1 MWYRHKSQGLLGTE
15 GEEKALF
22 YPSFAQH
29 KEKESPAAAVDMWLS
44 TYRPVLVLCKAR
56 AMERVRPERKHKK
69 SIRIRS
75 IDEGYSS
82 ADSAGDEESVEPML
96 VDPDT
101 DLQDII
107 ESIP

>member
-1 MWYRHKSQGLLGTE
+1 
-15 GEEKALF
+15 
-22 YPSFAQH
+22 
-29 KEKESPAAAVDMWLS
+29 MWLS

-69 SIRIRS
+69 SSRIRS

-82 ADSAGDEESVEPML
+82 ADSAGDEESAEPML

-101 DLQDII
+101 GLQDII